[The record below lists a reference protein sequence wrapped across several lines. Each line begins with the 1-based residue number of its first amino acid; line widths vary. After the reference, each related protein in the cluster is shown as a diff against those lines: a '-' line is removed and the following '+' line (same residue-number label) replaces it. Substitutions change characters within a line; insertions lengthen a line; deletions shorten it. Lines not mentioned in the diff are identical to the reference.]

1 MAKYGIKGVIGGG
14 AAPGGASDQVVY
26 KWQEVQAEH
35 GRELELG
42 GDLIISFSVYI
53 ADSTEQAIEES
64 RLWAEERV
72 KMFGPLGF
80 VRGLSDDQVAAI
92 NSNDRAQLLT
102 ADLPTIDG
110 DVASGGFFAGP
121 ADLVTEKLLEVQDH
135 YPGLE
140 EINIGITGMGM
151 PESATLEQMHR
162 FAEGVMPHF
171 KPK

>member
-1 MAKYGIKGVIGGG
+1 MVHPIKSSTNGKKSKPNTDANSNS
-14 AAPGGASDQVVY
+14 AAISSSPSLYTSPTPPNKPSKNPDS
-26 KWQEVQAEH
+26 
-35 GRELELG
+35 GRG
-42 GDLIISFSVYI
+42 TRQDVRS
-53 ADSTEQAIEES
+53 
-64 RLWAEERV
+64 
-72 KMFGPLGF
+72 LGF
-80 VRGLSDDQVAAI
+80 VRGLSDKQVAAI

-171 KPK
+171 NNR